1 MYYILKNNSMDKQS
15 IIYENKSYL
24 KTKRILEY
32 LEKNKSNLFFADTE
46 LTIIEKLDINN
57 KKFKEKLKEI
67 ESINL

>member
-1 MYYILKNNSMDKQS
+1 MYYILKNNKIDKQS

-24 KTKRILEY
+24 KTKSMLEY

-46 LTIIEKLDINN
+46 LTIIEKLNINN
-57 KKFKEKLKEI
+57 KVFKEKLKEI